1 MPWKECAEV
10 DQKVK
15 FIARLL
21 DGEKM
26 APLCREFN
34 IARKTGYQIWEKYK
48 RFGQE
53 AFLEQKRTPYRYAN
67 KLPVQLEM
75 LILDLKKEYPDW
87 GAPKIREKIIRRHLG
102 TRVPAIS
109 TIHAVLDRHGLV
121 KSSLRRKRYKAQ
133 GTPLSDVKNP
143 NELWCADYKGDFML
157 GDKRYCY
164 PLTITDY
171 ASRFLFSAEALSSTR
186 EDFAFETFTRV
197 FKEFGLPLAMRTD
210 NGTPFA
216 SGNSLYGLTKLS
228 VWWLRLGI
236 ALERIKPGHP
246 EQNGRHERMHLT
258 LKKAVTRPPGNNL
271 LEQQEKLDKFIHQY
285 NFDRPHQGIDMKYPS
300 ELYKP
305 SRKIYKGIQPIFY
318 PFHDKTI
325 QVTQCGR
332 ICERKMKVNLST
344 AFAGQEVGIKEI
356 ESGIWVVSFLD
367 YDLGYFD
374 EEARRVEPV
383 ADPFGPKVLPMSPE

>member
-1 MPWKECAEV
+1 MPCKECDKV

-15 FIARLL
+15 FIARSL

-34 IARKTGYQIWEKYK
+34 IARKTGYQIWERYK

-87 GAPKIREKIIRRHLG
+87 GAPKIREKILRRHADVKL
-102 TRVPAIS
+102 PAIS

-121 KSSLRRKRYKAQ
+121 KSSLRRRRFKAQ
-133 GTPLSDVKNP
+133 GTILTDVKNP
-143 NELWCADYKGDFML
+143 NDLWCADYKGDFML

-171 ASRFLFSAEALSSTR
+171 ASRFLFSAEALSSTK
-186 EDFAFETFTRV
+186 EDFAFEVFTRI
-197 FKEFGLPLAMRTD
+197 FKEYGLPLAMRTD

-271 LEQQEKLDKFIHQY
+271 LEQQEKLNNFIHQY
-285 NFDRPHQGIDMKYPS
+285 NFDRPHQGIAMKYPA

-305 SRKIYKGIQPIFY
+305 STRIYKGIEPIFY

-325 QVTQCGR
+325 QVTRCGR
-332 ICERKMKVNLST
+332 IC
-344 AFAGQEVGIKEI
+344 
-356 ESGIWVVSFLD
+356 
-367 YDLGYFD
+367 
-374 EEARRVEPV
+374 
-383 ADPFGPKVLPMSPE
+383 

>member
-1 MPWKECAEV
+1 MPWKECDKV

-67 KLPVQLEM
+67 KLPVPLEM

-87 GAPKIREKIIRRHLG
+87 GAPKIREKIIRRNLG
-102 TRVPAIS
+102 GRVPAIS

-121 KSSLRRKRYKAQ
+121 KSSLRRRRFKAQ
-133 GTPLSDVKNP
+133 GTVLTDVKNP
-143 NELWCADYKGDFML
+143 NDLWCADYKGDFML

-186 EDFAFETFTRV
+186 EDFAFEVFTRV
-197 FKEFGLPLAMRTD
+197 FKEYGLPAAMRTD

-271 LEQQEKLDKFIHQY
+271 LEQQEKLDHFIQQY
-285 NFDRPHQGIDMKYPS
+285 NFDRPHQGIDMKYPA

-305 SRKIYKGIQPIFY
+305 SKRIYKGIQPIFY

-332 ICERKMKVNLST
+332 ICERRMKVNLST
-344 AFAGQEVGIKEI
+344 AFAGQEVGIKEV
-356 ESGIWVVSFLD
+356 ESGIWVVSFLG

>member
-1 MPWKECAEV
+1 MPWKECNQV

-34 IARKTGYQIWEKYK
+34 ISRKTGYQIWQRYK

-53 AFLEQKRTPYRYAN
+53 AFILQKRTPYRYAN

-87 GAPKIREKIIRRHLG
+87 GAPKIREKIIRRHPD
-102 TRVPAIS
+102 VKIPAIS

-121 KSSLRRKRYKAQ
+121 KSALRRKRYKAE
-133 GTPLSDVKNP
+133 GTTLTDVQNP
-143 NELWCADYKGDFML
+143 NDLWCADYKGDFML
-157 GDKRYCY
+157 GDKKYCY

-171 ASRFLFSAEALSSTR
+171 ASRFLFSCEALSSTR
-186 EDFAFETFTRV
+186 EDFAFEVFTRV
-197 FKEFGLPLAMRTD
+197 FKEFGMPKSIRTD
-210 NGTPFA
+210 NGIPFA

-236 ALERIKPGHP
+236 GIERIKPGHP

-258 LKKAVTRPPGNNL
+258 LKKETTRPPGNNQ
-271 LEQQEKLDKFIHQY
+271 LEQQEKFDNFIHCF
-285 NFDRPHQGIDMKYPS
+285 NHDRPHQGIGMKYPA

-305 SRKIYKGIQPIFY
+305 SERIYQGIKPLFY

-325 QVTQCGR
+325 QVTECGR
-332 ICERKMKVNLST
+332 ICQRNIKVNLSK
-344 AFAGQEVGIKEI
+344 AFAGQEVGVKEV
-356 ESGIWVVSFLD
+356 EDGIWVVSFLD
-367 YDLGYFD
+367 HDLGYFD
-374 EEARRVEPV
+374 EEGKRVEPV
-383 ADPFGPKVLPMSPE
+383 ADPFGTKVLPMSPE